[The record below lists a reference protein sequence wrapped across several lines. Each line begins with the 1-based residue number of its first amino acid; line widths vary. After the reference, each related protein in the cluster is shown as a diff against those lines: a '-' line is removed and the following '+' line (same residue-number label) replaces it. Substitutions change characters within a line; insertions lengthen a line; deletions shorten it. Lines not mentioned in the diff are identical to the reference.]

1 MPLSL
6 HLGAVRYGAV
16 GAGEDF
22 DTATVSR
29 SFFVTVDYWVKASL
43 ADIIFAGVF
52 ERYPRLRV
60 GSVEH
65 ELGWIPFFL
74 RTMDYTYTER
84 QGNHLFPRLANGAMP
99 SDHFRSNAF
108 CSFQEDELGIQHRH
122 EIGIDNMMFGSD
134 YPHTESTFPRST
146 AIVDALF
153 AGVPEADRRAMTAS
167 TAAAVYGFDAPPGAR
182 VD

>member
-1 MPLSL
+1 MTRARQLGLSGALIPPAMPPAIGYGDPRYDRVWAAAQDLAMPLSL

-29 SFFVTVDYWVKASL
+29 TFFVTVDYWVKASL

-52 ERYPRLRV
+52 EL
-60 GSVEH
+60 
-65 ELGWIPFFL
+65 
-74 RTMDYTYTER
+74 
-84 QGNHLFPRLANGAMP
+84 
-99 SDHFRSNAF
+99 
-108 CSFQEDELGIQHRH
+108 QEDELGIQHRH

-134 YPHTESTFPRST
+134 YPHTESTFPKSREIM
-146 AIVDALF
+146 AERL
-153 AGVPEADRRAMTAS
+153 AGVPADEQRKI
-167 TAAAVYGFDAPPGAR
+167 VYDNARKLYDFD